1 MSSDAGWAKVRT
13 LESYIRRE
21 QRLHP
26 NSRGIFSDLLR
37 RIGVAT
43 KVVASHVKRAG
54 LLDKPSSHLAI
65 PDIKAEPVQFHNLAN
80 DIMKSALQW
89 LPSVAGLASRNE
101 DGVVELP
108 DNKDGFDHYI
118 VLFDPLDGASNIDS
132 NGSVGTIFSIYRCIS
147 GYDTPR
153 NEDFLQPGY
162 KQAAAGYVMYGSST
176 MLVFTSGHGVHG
188 FTLDPEIGEYI
199 LSHENIL
206 IPDRVK
212 CLSYNDSHVPEWDE
226 PTKKFVDM
234 IVDGDCQRY
243 AKTSSRYIG
252 SLVADFHRNLL
263 YGGLFIY
270 PSNMKT
276 GQSKLRL
283 AFECAPLAM
292 LAEQA
297 GGLASTGRER
307 ILDIRPTDLQQQVP
321 LVIGNRQE
329 VELYEKVV
337 RDHDIEQGIRKPSEP
352 PPPASS
358 DTPVN

>member
-1 MSSDAGWAKVRT
+1 MSDGGWAKVRT
-13 LESYIRRE
+13 LESFIRQE

-26 NSRGIFSDLLR
+26 DSRGIFSDLLR

-54 LLDKPSSHLAI
+54 LLDKPSSRLGTST
-65 PDIKAEPVQFHNLAN
+65 IKAEPKQFHNLAN

-132 NGSVGTIFSIYRCIS
+132 NGSVGTIFSIYRCVS
-147 GYDTPR
+147 GYDSPKL
-153 NEDFLQPGY
+153 EDFLQPGY

-206 IPDRVK
+206 VPDRVK
-212 CLSYNDSHVPEWDE
+212 CFSYNDSHIGSWDD
-226 PTKKFVDM
+226 TTRKFVDM
-234 IVDGDCQRY
+234 ILNGDCPRY

-263 YGGLFIY
+263 YGGIFLY
-270 PSNMKT
+270 PADLRT
-276 GQSKLRL
+276 GKAKLKL

-292 LAEQA
+292 IIEQA

-307 ILDIRPTDLQQQVP
+307 ILDIRPTDLQQHVP
-321 LVIGNRQE
+321 IAIGNRQE
-329 VELYEKVV
+329 VELYEKLV
-337 RDHDIEQGIRKPSEP
+337 RDDDIERGLRKPSRP

-358 DTPVN
+358 SNTQD